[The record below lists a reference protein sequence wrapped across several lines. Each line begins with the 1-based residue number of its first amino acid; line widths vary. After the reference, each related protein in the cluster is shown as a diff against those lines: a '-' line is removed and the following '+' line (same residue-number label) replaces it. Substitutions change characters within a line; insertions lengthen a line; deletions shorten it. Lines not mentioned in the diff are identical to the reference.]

1 MGNAVA
7 SPSKGGSFD
16 TEMILELVKSRTAG
30 EVYSQVTEFK
40 NHISAQYSKLSE
52 VAELKKLITTLS

>member
-1 MGNAVA
+1 
-7 SPSKGGSFD
+7 
-16 TEMILELVKSRTAG
+16 MILELVRSRTAG